1 MFALIRFLNQFDNRP
16 YIISTSNIL
25 DFKPSNEEDYDK
37 NCIYSVYWEDKENPE
52 NTGTYSSQILLM
64 AYTEE
69 ALENKRSRKRLRK
82 TIVHPSDL
90 ETEDDAVPTPD
101 KVTAKQGKKRLK
113 DLQQTSKSTAYERI
127 LQEQLLNAQ
136 AKNCNATSATREPP
150 KRRRILASDSGSD
163 TDESVVSA
171 TELKNAKKDAAYWR
185 HRYGEVSAENS
196 KLTCIIETMQE
207 TIDVKLATIQ
217 QLLESQGSVVLP
229 KATED
234 HHGSSQAALP
244 AEEPAPSSG
253 QIYAAEEREQVDL
266 DCITPSPSHSVPK
279 TTRQAPTW
287 NLFDAFSVEEVS
299 ATMSDPQAEGKPKFS
314 DIGGGRYHVNRG
326 TTIGSSQADRIM
338 KHTKPTMVAKDMAQ
352 AIWGRVGL
360 ARRTYGGKVA
370 PKDKQNQNV
379 VVRKELSPFKV
390 GLVIETVQH
399 WGLKNKVPVQQVVA
413 NMSTVMSQKI
423 QDSRKALR
431 RLGFEDF

>member
-1 MFALIRFLNQFDNRP
+1 
-16 YIISTSNIL
+16 
-25 DFKPSNEEDYDK
+25 
-37 NCIYSVYWEDKENPE
+37 
-52 NTGTYSSQILLM
+52 
-64 AYTEE
+64 TEE

-90 ETEDDAVPTPD
+90 ETEDDVVPQPD
-101 KVTAKQGKKRLK
+101 KVTAKQGKRRLK
-113 DLQQTSKSTAYERI
+113 DLQQTSKNTAYERI

-136 AKNCNATSATREPP
+136 AKNCHAT
-150 KRRRILASDSGSD
+150 D

-171 TELKNAKKDAAYWR
+171 TELKNVKKDAAYWR
-185 HRYGEVSAENS
+185 HRYGEVSKENG
-196 KLTCIIETMQE
+196 KLTGIIEAMQE

-229 KATED
+229 RATED

-244 AEEPAPSSG
+244 AKVPAPSSG
-253 QIYAAEEREQVDL
+253 EYTLQQICSRA
-266 DCITPSPSHSVPK
+266 SS
-279 TTRQAPTW
+279 
-287 NLFDAFSVEEVS
+287 S
-299 ATMSDPQAEGKPKFS
+299 ADPQAEGKPKFS
-314 DIGGGRYHVNRG
+314 DIGGGRYHMNRG
-326 TTIGSSQADRIM
+326 TTIGSSQAKRIM
-338 KHTKPTMVAKDMAQ
+338 EHTKPTMVAKDMAQ

-360 ARRTYGGKVA
+360 ARRTYGGKAA

-399 WGLKNKVPVQQVVA
+399 WGLQNKVPVQKVVA

-431 RLGFEDF
+431 CLGFEDF